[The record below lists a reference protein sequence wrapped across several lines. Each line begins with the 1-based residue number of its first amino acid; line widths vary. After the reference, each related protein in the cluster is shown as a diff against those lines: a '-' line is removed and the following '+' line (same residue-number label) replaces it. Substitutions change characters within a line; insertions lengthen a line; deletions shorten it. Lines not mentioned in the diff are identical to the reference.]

1 MEEVYAVLLLHK
13 AGKEVNEENIKKVL
27 KAASIDVSDA
37 KIKAVVAALDGVNID
52 DAIKQASV
60 APAPASTKSEATE
73 TKKVKEKE
81 EEKSEEGA
89 AAGLAGLFG

>member
-13 AGKEVNEENIKKVL
+13 AGKEVSEENIKKVL
-27 KAASIDVSDA
+27 KAATIDVSDA

-52 DAIKQASV
+52 DAIKQASSMATV
-60 APAPASTKSEATE
+60 APASEVRE
-73 TKKVKEKE
+73 VKKVKEKE
-81 EEKSEEGA
+81 EEKSEESA